1 MVSEF
6 AEGGTLRKH
15 LNCHFH
21 NLTRKDK
28 FKLGLEITSGLK
40 HFGLLIYQANLPSL
54 YSIRHS
60 LPKTKFICLIVI
72 HKLL

>member
-40 HFGLLIYQANLPSL
+40 HLHDLD
-54 YSIRHS
+54 
-60 LPKTKFICLIVI
+60 VI
-72 HKLL
+72 HRDLVIHDFFSGYIKAN